1 MERRGYR
8 VFVIGM
14 LSVFFLCFVL
24 LSCGSGD
31 LYKDPQNRFTL
42 ALSKGWT
49 LQGEQGGTV
58 FTFGKPDPLAELH
71 LTFFLPPPNIKE
83 ADVIN
88 GFAEGCKR
96 IYQNVSPSGPM
107 KTGSGTAEAIYQGM
121 HQNVPLTIWFR
132 AIRQKDYAYIY
143 QALVYTQFF
152 EKLKGEMDDTMKS
165 LKVTSA
171 KPIIEACQRGMQT
184 AQQSQGQMA
193 PGGGQP
199 GYGGGVQ
206 PGYGGAQPGYGSSPQ
221 PGYGGASQPGYGGAQ
236 PGYGGTPQPG
246 SGQPGYGGAQPGY
259 GSGLQPG
266 YGGAHQ
272 PGSGQPG
279 YGGAQPGYGSSPQP
293 GYGGSPQPGPQAS
306 LPGSGNVLQDPKGR
320 FILNIPP
327 DWRHDQTSQDQ
338 DLFVFSRNTQPKANI
353 AVHCWQVRPGTDP
366 RNIIETIAQSN
377 EKNFEEVER
386 AGDFTTQQIGNVTAI
401 RAFYKAT
408 PDSDDPETILWIVSF
423 VQGQQ
428 AFAITAVVSID
439 VYKQAEASIKSF
451 MSNIRVSTG
460 R

>member
-8 VFVIGM
+8 FLVIGM
-14 LSVFFLCFVL
+14 LSFFFLCLVL
-24 LSCGSGD
+24 VSCGSGD

-71 LTFFLPPPNIKE
+71 LTFFLSPPNVTE

-107 KTGSGTAEAIYQGM
+107 KTGSGTAEAVYQGM

-165 LKVTSA
+165 LKVTNA

-184 AQQSQGQMA
+184 AQQPQGQTA

-199 GYGGGVQ
+199 GYGG
-206 PGYGGAQPGYGSSPQ
+206 APQ
-221 PGYGGASQPGYGGAQ
+221 PGFGGASQPGYG
-236 PGYGGTPQPG
+236 
-246 SGQPGYGGAQPGY
+246 SSQPGY
-259 GSGLQPG
+259 GSGPPPG
-266 YGGAHQ
+266 
-272 PGSGQPG
+272 GQPG
-279 YGGAQPGYGSSPQP
+279 YGQPGYGVSQP
-293 GYGGSPQPGPQAS
+293 GYGGSPQPGYGGSQQSGSGQPGYGSGPRPGYGGPPQTGKQAS
-306 LPGSGNVLQDPKGR
+306 PPRSGNVLQDPKGR
-320 FILNIPP
+320 FMISIPP

-338 DLFVFSRNTQPKANI
+338 DLFVFSRNTPPKASI
-353 AVHCWQVRPGTDP
+353 AVHCLQVRPGTDP
-366 RNIIETIAQSN
+366 RDIIETIAESN
-377 EKNFEEVER
+377 EKNFEELER
-386 AGDFTTQQIGNVTAI
+386 VSKDFTTQQLGNATVT
-401 RAFYKAT
+401 RAFYKGT
-408 PDSDDPETILWIVSF
+408 PDSDEPETVLWIASL

-428 AFAITAVVSID
+428 ALAITAVVKLD
-439 VYKQAEASIKSF
+439 VYKQAEESIKNF